1 MVDAIVSLAI
11 EKLGAFIAQEVN
23 ILLEVKDNLRWLK
36 DELRYLQSSVRSAES
51 RLEEEQIRNW
61 VEDVRDVANDAIKIL
76 SDFSAHQEE
85 YAAPKRGILD
95 RVRGCVC
102 VCNREVML
110 YDIGKEIES
119 LKRRIEVIKNRRNE
133 YRIDNILATP
143 NKQQKERT
151 LLRITAI
158 NNQVEVVGFE
168 DDFKILKAELDSKD
182 LALKVI
188 SIHGM
193 GGLGKTSLA
202 TKLYNSSELRN
213 FDTRAKVCV
222 SNEYNIKDVLK
233 RLVTSFMGAEY
244 EQKLS
249 TMDEYH
255 LLQHLPELLQSRG
268 RYLVL
273 IDDIWDIKVWDQI
286 KTAFPNQ
293 KNGSR
298 IIITTRNKTVAKTV
312 DDKCFVHQLRFLT
325 EDESW
330 ELFCKRA
337 KPTTQ
342 NMEKLGK
349 EMVGKCRGLPLAI
362 VVLSGLLLHNMSYEY
377 WSKVKEHIWRH
388 LKDDD
393 LSPQIGEILSL
404 SYNDLSPQMKDCFLY
419 LARYPEDHVI
429 DPDELK
435 HLWIAEEFISEAE
448 ESEGVI
454 MEDLAED
461 CLKELINRNLLQVND
476 LRWNGEVK
484 SCRVHDLVRDLAIKK
499 AKEHKLLVVLE
510 SGKHHP
516 EHIHLLEGQPRHVIY
531 NEIGEYLKLVERRFD
546 ALLVRSLAVVNY
558 LSGKYELKEMKLV
571 CARFKNLKVLD
582 MTSVHSE
589 VIPEEIGDLV
599 HLKYL
604 GLMGHIEIPASIG
617 KLKKLQ
623 TLHGRRNTYYTVPRE
638 ICELHELRHLHIKI
652 RGSLNIGTHQTKL
665 QTLGRI
671 SCKEWMKI
679 DTVNLTNL
687 HTLCMYGDRYQS
699 NSYTLESV
707 ANLTSLQ
714 TFTLW
719 INVEIPT
726 LKPLSSCNRLK
737 SVDLSGILKD
747 PSELRHLPDSITD
760 LSLRES
766 KFTEDPM
773 PTLGS
778 LSNLT
783 ALRLDNVY
791 RGNKMVCRPNAFP
804 CLEILKL
811 LFFSNLEELEA
822 GDGAFPSLRQFQTVD
837 CIKLKNIPVQLAEC
851 LQNS

>member
-1 MVDAIVSLAI
+1 MVDAIVSFAI
-11 EKLGAFIAQEVN
+11 EKLAAFIAQEVN

-76 SDFSAHQEE
+76 SDFSAHREE
-85 YAAPKRGILD
+85 YAAPKQGILD
-95 RVRGCVC
+95 RVRACVC
-102 VCNREVML
+102 LIKEEVTL
-110 YDIGKEIES
+110 HDIGKEIDS
-119 LKRRIEVIKNRRNE
+119 LKKRIEVIKNRRYE
-133 YRIDNILATP
+133 YGIDNILATP
-143 NKQQKERT
+143 DKQQQERT

-168 DDFKILKAELDSKD
+168 DDFKTLMGELNSKD
-182 LALKVI
+182 LSLKVI

-193 GGLGKTSLA
+193 GGLGKTSLP

-222 SNEYNIKDVLK
+222 SNEYNIKDVVK
-233 RLVTSFMGAEY
+233 RIVTSFMGAEY
-244 EQKLS
+244 EQRLS
-249 TMDEYH
+249 TMDDYH
-255 LLQHLPELLQSRG
+255 LLQHLPELLRSRG

-273 IDDIWDIKVWDQI
+273 IDDIWDIIVWGQI

-298 IIITTRNKTVAKTV
+298 IIITTRNKTVTEMA

-337 KPTTQ
+337 EATTP
-342 NMEKLGK
+342 NLKKLGR

-362 VVLSGLLLHNMSYEY
+362 VVLSGLLSHNMSYDY

-393 LSPQIGEILSL
+393 LSRQIGEILSL
-404 SYNDLSPQMKDCFLY
+404 SFNDLSPKMKDCFLY

-429 DPDELK
+429 NLDELK
-435 HLWIAEEFISEAE
+435 RLWIAEEFISEAE
-448 ESEGVI
+448 EGEGVI
-454 MEDLAED
+454 MEDMAEN
-461 CLKELINRNLLQVND
+461 CLNELINRNLLQVNN
-476 LRWNGEVK
+476 LQWNGQVE
-484 SCRVHDLVRDLAIKK
+484 SCRVHDLVRDLAMNK
-499 AKEHKLLVVLE
+499 AKEHKLLVVWDA
-510 SGKHHP
+510 GKH
-516 EHIHLLEGQPRHVIY
+516 HLLEGQSRHVIY
-531 NEIGEYLKLVERRFD
+531 NEIGEYLKLVESRFD
-546 ALLVRSLAVVNY
+546 ALRVRSLAVVNY

-604 GLMGHIEIPASIG
+604 GLMGQWDKPIEIPASIG

-623 TLHGRRNTYYTVPRE
+623 TLHGGWSTYYTVPRE
-638 ICELHELRHLHIKI
+638 ICELHELRHL
-652 RGSLNIGTHQTKL
+652 L
-665 QTLGRI
+665 QI
-671 SCKEWMKI
+671 SCKEWMKV

-687 HTLCMYGDRYQS
+687 HTLSICDGEEEEAY
-699 NSYTLESV
+699 SYTLESV

-714 TFTLW
+714 TF
-719 INVEIPT
+719 IIIHFGSVEIPT

-737 SVDLSGILKD
+737 SVSLVGTLKD

-760 LSLRES
+760 LSLSFNE
-766 KFTEDPM
+766 FTEDPM

-783 ALRLDNVY
+783 ALQLTDVY
-791 RGNKMVCRPNAFP
+791 QAYKGNKMVCSENGFP
-804 CLEILKL
+804 SLQILRL
-811 LFFSNLEELEA
+811 QEFINLEELEV
-822 GDGAFPSLRQFQTVD
+822 GEGAFPSLKQFQTVA
-837 CIKLKNIPVQLAEC
+837 CRNLKKIPVQLAEC